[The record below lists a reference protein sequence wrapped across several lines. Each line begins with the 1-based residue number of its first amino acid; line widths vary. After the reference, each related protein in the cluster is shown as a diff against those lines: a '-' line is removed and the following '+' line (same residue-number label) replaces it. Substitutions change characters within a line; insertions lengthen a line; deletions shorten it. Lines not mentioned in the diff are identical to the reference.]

1 MERGRASLRG
11 STPTLVCSAIL
22 AACRSSN
29 SPRSSTG
36 SPCPMPRRQPW
47 PADRV
52 PALRPHALS
61 LVPPAAPTPHRPLA
75 RAPRS
80 GGCLPSLATSGT
92 TITLVKRVSLLLAL
106 LAVGCGASS
115 SNSTGGS
122 TTAKPLLTGDT
133 CGVYTDSQSCVTTGC
148 AFAVNTRPCVVGQP
162 CPAGWCYAPGP
173 SQPPVGPVAECACE
187 GITGDV
193 CVLQLG
199 GPAVHVGSPPGLSC
213 RRGCQFFAPATP
225 DDICT
230 CVAQGAVERC
240 WPSAMV
246 QNLCDCDNGV
256 R

>member
-1 MERGRASLRG
+1 VAQPSRDCPGSLLPVPWRPDR
-11 STPTLVCSAIL
+11 PT
-22 AACRSSN
+22 
-29 SPRSSTG
+29 G
-36 SPCPMPRRQPW
+36 
-47 PADRV
+47 RV
-52 PALRPHALS
+52 PRTAAALS
-61 LVPPAAPTPHRPLA
+61 PLPLRRPNASWTPGA

-80 GGCLPSLATSGT
+80 GGCLPSSATSGA
-92 TITLVKRVSLLLAL
+92 TITLVKWVSLLLAL

-133 CGVYTDSQSCVTTGC
+133 CGVYTDSQSCVTAGC
-148 AFAVNTRPCVVGQP
+148 AFAINTRPCLSGQP

-173 SQPPVGPVAECACE
+173 SQPPVGPVAACACE
-187 GITGDV
+187 GYSGDA

-199 GPAVHVGSPPGLSC
+199 GPAVQVGSLPSLSC

-225 DDICT
+225 EEICN
-230 CVAQGAVERC
+230 CVAQGSVERC